1 METGQI
7 SGSSIVARMLLGSEE
22 GCTMTRTGKVLLSG
36 LLFAAVGAFTAQAA
50 ESDAAVYRPTQG
62 LNHRFGSKLAVGYF
76 LQKDGACA
84 LSIFLT
90 ENADEGTAPPS
101 ASRLQVKVAP
111 GEDIKLNSVEGKS
124 LEFKCGAGAATL
136 EVKGGTVQNQYASR

>member
-1 METGQI
+1 MEARRL
-7 SGSSIVARMLLGSEE
+7 SGSDE
-22 GCTMTRTGKVLLSG
+22 GCNMTRTGKVLLSG
-36 LLFAAVGAFTAQAA
+36 LLLAAAGAFTAQAA
-50 ESDAAVYRPTQG
+50 ESDVAVYRPAQG

-84 LSIFLT
+84 VSIFLT
-90 ENADEGTAPPS
+90 ENVDEGTPPS

-111 GEDIKLNSVEGKS
+111 GDNVKLNSVEGKS
-124 LEFKCGAGAATL
+124 LEIKCGAEGATL

>member
-1 METGQI
+1 
-7 SGSSIVARMLLGSEE
+7 
-22 GCTMTRTGKVLLSG
+22 MTRTGKVLLSG
-36 LLFAAVGAFTAQAA
+36 LLFAAVGAFTAEAG
-50 ESDAAVYRPTQG
+50 EHDAAVYRPTQG

-90 ENADEGTAPPS
+90 ENADEGMAPPP

-111 GEDIKLNSVEGKS
+111 GEDVKLNSVEGKS
-124 LEFKCGAGAATL
+124 LELKCGAGAATL

>member
-1 METGQI
+1 
-7 SGSSIVARMLLGSEE
+7 
-22 GCTMTRTGKVLLSG
+22 MTRTGKVLLGG
-36 LLFAAVGAFTAQAA
+36 LLFAVAGAFTAQAA
-50 ESDAAVYRPTQG
+50 ESVAAIYRQAQG

-90 ENADEGTAPPS
+90 ENVDEGTPPPS

-111 GEDIKLNSVEGKS
+111 GENFKLNSVEGKS
-124 LEFKCGAGAATL
+124 LEIKCGAGGATL
-136 EVKGGTVQNQYASR
+136 EVKGGTVQSQYASR